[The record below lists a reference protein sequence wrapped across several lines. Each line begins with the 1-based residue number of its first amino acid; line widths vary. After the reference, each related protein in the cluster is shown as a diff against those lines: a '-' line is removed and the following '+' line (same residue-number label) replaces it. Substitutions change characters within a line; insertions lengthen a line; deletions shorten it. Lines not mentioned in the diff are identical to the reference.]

1 MEEKAISVSGLKKA
15 FDGNAILKGIDFD
28 LNKGENLVVLGQSG
42 VGKSVLIK
50 CIVKLIEPDEGDIQ
64 VLGTDIRALHKE
76 DELNE
81 YRRRVGFLFQG
92 GALYDSMT
100 VEENM
105 RFPLERLPN
114 KPDKD
119 EIENR
124 IEEALENV
132 GLEDTRKQMPSEL
145 SGGMNKRI
153 ALARTL
159 ILQPEIMLYDEPTT
173 GLDPATAKEISNLI
187 LEMQDKYNMSSVIIT
202 HDMKCAQI
210 TANRM
215 KVVKDGIFA
224 FEGSYDELSNDDD
237 PWLKNFFE

>member
-1 MEEKAISVSGLKKA
+1 MEEKAISVTGLKKG
-15 FDGNAILKGIDFD
+15 FDGNEILKGIDFD
-28 LNKGENLVVLGQSG
+28 LEKGENLVVLGKSG

-50 CIVKLIEPDEGDIQ
+50 CIVKLIEPDDGDIE
-64 VLGTDIRALHKE
+64 VLGTDIRSLHKD

-81 YRRRVGFLFQG
+81 YRRKVGFLFQG
-92 GALYDSMT
+92 GALYDAMT

-114 KPDKD
+114 KPDND
-119 EIENR
+119 EIEKR

-132 GLEDTRKQMPSEL
+132 GLEDTRKKMPAEL

-159 ILQPEIMLYDEPTT
+159 ILQPQIMLYDEPTT
-173 GLDPATAKEISNLI
+173 GLDPATSKEISHLI
-187 LEMQDKYNMSSVIIT
+187 LEMQDKYKMSSVIIT
-202 HDMKCAQI
+202 HDMKCAEI

-215 KVVKDGIFA
+215 KVIKDGVFA
-224 FEGSYDELSNDDD
+224 FEGSYDDLSSKDD